1 MSLTDQATI
10 DFLNQLN
17 AMSKPITVIFYGDH
31 LPSSYQTA
39 AEDKN
44 NTLALHQTDYFIEHM
59 NAKVSPYLAFL
70 TQARTDIPSFE
81 RLVLGAGGFT
91 TDTSTTYLD
100 RNGNT
105 VKRKNLSKQ
114 AKNTLNDYELIQYD
128 MTAGKGYL
136 TGTDFFKM
144 KQTTGSHS
152 TNVHRVQH
160 KSNTE

>member
-1 MSLTDQATI
+1 M
-10 DFLNQLN
+10 
-17 AMSKPITVIFYGDH
+17 
-31 LPSSYQTA
+31 A
-39 AEDKN
+39 A
-44 NTLALHQTDYFIEHM
+44 EHM

-70 TQARTDIPSFE
+70 TQARTDILHLNDSCSA
-81 RLVLGAGGFT
+81 AGGFT

-136 TGTDFFKM
+136 TGTD
-144 KQTTGSHS
+144 SL
-152 TNVHRVQH
+152 R
-160 KSNTE
+160 

>member
-1 MSLTDQATI
+1 ME
-10 DFLNQLN
+10 
-17 AMSKPITVIFYGDH
+17 M
-31 LPSSYQTA
+31 A
-39 AEDKN
+39 A
-44 NTLALHQTDYFIEHM
+44 EHM

-160 KSNTE
+160 KSNPVV

>member
-1 MSLTDQATI
+1 ME
-10 DFLNQLN
+10 
-17 AMSKPITVIFYGDH
+17 M
-31 LPSSYQTA
+31 A
-39 AEDKN
+39 A
-44 NTLALHQTDYFIEHM
+44 EHM

-152 TNVHRVQH
+152 TNVHRVQQ

>member
-1 MSLTDQATI
+1 MTKYKQHTCSASNRLFIWSNQASASAGVKL
-10 DFLNQLN
+10 D
-17 AMSKPITVIFYGDH
+17 ASA
-31 LPSSYQTA
+31 TA
-39 AEDKN
+39 YTSPN
-44 NTLALHQTDYFIEHM
+44 YFMEMAAEHM

-114 AKNTLNDYELIQYD
+114 AKNTLNDYELIQND

>member
-1 MSLTDQATI
+1 
-10 DFLNQLN
+10 
-17 AMSKPITVIFYGDH
+17 
-31 LPSSYQTA
+31 
-39 AEDKN
+39 
-44 NTLALHQTDYFIEHM
+44 M

-144 KQTTGSHS
+144 KQTTGSH
-152 TNVHRVQH
+152 
-160 KSNTE
+160 